1 MKINKNSLQARINNL
16 SKEMGVHANVLLVS
30 FFFDAFISR
39 LAKSIHADKFV
50 FKGGFY
56 LATLLG
62 VKNRYTADIDFLLRK
77 ETMNEN
83 RLKEI
88 FTDII
93 AIDADDS
100 ITFEIS
106 DISPIRN
113 EDAYGGFSI
122 LLTGHLE
129 NVRQSFHVD
138 VATGNPITP
147 KDIEYSYQ
155 SLISNETIAFRA
167 YNLETVVAEKLQTIL
182 FRGLLNSRCKDYYD
196 IYIIHQLQW
205 RKISIPDLRKSFETT
220 CQYRK
225 TPFEREKSLLILEE
239 ISKSDILQTRWKN
252 YAKKSSFAKGITFKA
267 TIEACKEVLSSI
279 FSSSGS

>member
-39 LAKSIHADKFV
+39 LTKSIYADKFV

-62 VKNRYTADIDFLLRK
+62 IKNRYTADIDFLLRK

-93 AIDADDS
+93 ETDANDS
-100 ITFEIS
+100 IIFEIA
-106 DISPIRN
+106 DISPIRD

-138 VATGNPITP
+138 VATGDPITP
-147 KDIEYSYQ
+147 NDIEYSYQ

-220 CQYRK
+220 CLYRK
-225 TPFEREKSLLILEE
+225 TPFEKEESLLILEE
-239 ISKSDILQTRWKN
+239 ISRSNILQTRWNN
-252 YAKKSSFAKGITFKA
+252 YARKASFAKDITFEA
-267 TIEACKEVLSSI
+267 TVESCKEILDC
-279 FSSSGS
+279 FF

>member
-16 SKEMGVHANVLLVS
+16 SKELNVHANVLLVS

-39 LAKSIHADKFV
+39 LAKSIYADKFV

-77 ETMNEN
+77 ESMDEN
-83 RLKEI
+83 RLREI
-88 FTDII
+88 FSDII
-93 AIDADDS
+93 ATNADDS
-100 ITFEIS
+100 ITFEIA
-106 DISPIRN
+106 DISPIRD

-138 VATGNPITP
+138 VATGDPITP
-147 KDIEYSYQ
+147 TDIEYSYQ

-182 FRGLLNSRCKDYYD
+182 SRGMLNSRCKDYYD
-196 IYIIHQLQW
+196 IYIINQLQ
-205 RKISIPDLRKSFETT
+205 RKNISILDLKKAFVTT

-225 TPFEREKSLLILEE
+225 TPFEKEESLLILEE
-239 ISKSDILQTRWKN
+239 VSKSDVLQTRWKN
-252 YAKKSSFAKGITFKA
+252 YAKKSSFAKDVPFEA
-267 TIEACKEVLSSI
+267 TIESCKEILDCI
-279 FSSSGS
+279 F

>member
-16 SKEMGVHANVLLVS
+16 SKEMNVHANVLLVS

-39 LAKSIHADKFV
+39 LAKSTYAHKFV

-100 ITFEIS
+100 ISFEIS
-106 DISPIRN
+106 DISPIRD

-122 LLTGHLE
+122 LLTGRLE

-138 VATGNPITP
+138 VATGDPITP

-155 SLISNETIAFRA
+155 SLFSHETIAFRA
-167 YNLETVVAEKLQTIL
+167 YNLETDVAEKLQTIL

-196 IYIIHQLQW
+196 IYIINQLQ
-205 RKISIPDLRKSFETT
+205 RNNINIPDLKKSFETT

-225 TPFEREKSLLILEE
+225 TPFKKEEALLLLEE

-252 YAKKSSFAKGITFKA
+252 YAKKSSFAKDVPFEA
-267 TIEACKEVLSSI
+267 TIESCKEILDCI
-279 FSSSGS
+279 F

>member
-16 SKEMGVHANVLLVS
+16 SKELNVHANVLLVS

-39 LAKSIHADKFV
+39 LAKSIYADKFV

-77 ETMNEN
+77 ESMDEN
-83 RLKEI
+83 RLREI
-88 FTDII
+88 FSDII
-93 AIDADDS
+93 ATNADDS
-100 ITFEIS
+100 ITFEIA
-106 DISPIRN
+106 DISPIRD

-138 VATGNPITP
+138 VATGDPITP
-147 KDIEYSYQ
+147 TDIEYSYQ

-167 YNLETVVAEKLQTIL
+167 YNLETVVAEKPQTIL
-182 FRGLLNSRCKDYYD
+182 SRGMLNSRCKDYYD
-196 IYIIHQLQW
+196 IYIINQLQ
-205 RKISIPDLRKSFETT
+205 RKNISIPDLKKAFVTT

-225 TPFEREKSLLILEE
+225 TPFEKEESLLILEE
-239 ISKSDILQTRWKN
+239 ISRSNILQTRWNN
-252 YAKKSSFAKGITFKA
+252 YARKASFAKDITFEA
-267 TIEACKEVLSSI
+267 TVESCKEILDCI
-279 FSSSGS
+279 F

>member
-16 SKEMGVHANVLLVS
+16 SKELNVHVNVLLIS
-30 FFFDAFISR
+30 FLFDAFISR
-39 LAKSIHADKFV
+39 LAKSIYADKFV

-77 ETMNEN
+77 ESMDEN
-83 RLKEI
+83 RLREI
-88 FTDII
+88 FSDII
-93 AIDADDS
+93 ATNADDS
-100 ITFEIS
+100 ITFEIA
-106 DISPIRN
+106 DISPIRD

-138 VATGNPITP
+138 VATGDPITP
-147 KDIEYSYQ
+147 TDIEYSYQ

-182 FRGLLNSRCKDYYD
+182 SRGMLNSRCKDYYD
-196 IYIIHQLQW
+196 IYIINQLQ
-205 RKISIPDLRKSFETT
+205 RKNISIPDLKKAFVTT

-225 TPFEREKSLLILEE
+225 TPFEKEESLLILEE
-239 ISKSDILQTRWKN
+239 ISRSNILQTRWNN
-252 YAKKSSFAKGITFKA
+252 YARKASFAKDITFEA
-267 TIEACKEVLSSI
+267 TVESCKEILDCI
-279 FSSSGS
+279 F

>member
-16 SKEMGVHANVLLVS
+16 SKELNVHANVLLVS

-39 LAKSIHADKFV
+39 LAKSIYADKFV

-77 ETMNEN
+77 ESMDEN
-83 RLKEI
+83 RLREI
-88 FTDII
+88 FSDII
-93 AIDADDS
+93 ATNADDS
-100 ITFEIS
+100 ITFEIA
-106 DISPIRN
+106 DISPIRD

-138 VATGNPITP
+138 VATGDPITP
-147 KDIEYSYQ
+147 TDIEYSYQ

-182 FRGLLNSRCKDYYD
+182 SRGMLNSRCKDYYD
-196 IYIIHQLQW
+196 IYIINQLQ
-205 RKISIPDLRKSFETT
+205 RKNISIPDLKKAFVTT

-225 TPFEREKSLLILEE
+225 TPFEKEESLLILEE
-239 ISKSDILQTRWKN
+239 ISRSNILQTRWNN
-252 YAKKSSFAKGITFKA
+252 YARKASFAKDITFEA
-267 TIEACKEVLSSI
+267 TVESCKEILDCI
-279 FSSSGS
+279 F

>member
-16 SKEMGVHANVLLVS
+16 SKELNVHANVLLVS

-39 LAKSIHADKFV
+39 LAKSIHTDKFV

-77 ETMNEN
+77 ESMDEN

-88 FTDII
+88 FSDII
-93 AIDADDS
+93 ATDADDS
-100 ITFEIS
+100 ITFEIA

-113 EDAYGGFSI
+113 EDAYGGYSI

-138 VATGNPITP
+138 VATGDPITP
-147 KDIEYSYQ
+147 TDIEYSYQ

-182 FRGLLNSRCKDYYD
+182 SRGMLNSRCKDYYD
-196 IYIIHQLQW
+196 IYIINQLQ
-205 RKISIPDLRKSFETT
+205 RKNINIPDLKKAFVTT

-225 TPFEREKSLLILEE
+225 TPFEKEESLLILEE
-239 ISKSDILQTRWKN
+239 ISRSNILQTRWNN
-252 YAKKSSFAKGITFKA
+252 YARKASFAKDITFEA
-267 TIEACKEVLSSI
+267 TVESCKEILDCI
-279 FSSSGS
+279 F

>member
-16 SKEMGVHANVLLVS
+16 TKELNVHANVLLVS

-39 LAKSIHADKFV
+39 LAKSIYADKFV

-77 ETMNEN
+77 ESMDEN
-83 RLKEI
+83 RLREI
-88 FTDII
+88 FSDII
-93 AIDADDS
+93 ATNADDS
-100 ITFEIS
+100 ITFEIA
-106 DISPIRN
+106 DISPIRD

-138 VATGNPITP
+138 VATGDPITP
-147 KDIEYSYQ
+147 TDIEYSYQ

-182 FRGLLNSRCKDYYD
+182 SRGMLNSRCKDYYD
-196 IYIIHQLQW
+196 IYIINQLQ
-205 RKISIPDLRKSFETT
+205 RKNISIPDLKKAFVTT

-225 TPFEREKSLLILEE
+225 TPFEKDEAFLVLEE
-239 ISKSDILQTRWKN
+239 ISGSNILQTRWNN
-252 YAKKSSFAKGITFKA
+252 YAKKASFAKDITFET
-267 TIEACKEVLSSI
+267 TIESCKEILDCI
-279 FSSSGS
+279 F

>member
-39 LAKSIHADKFV
+39 LAKSIH
-50 FKGGFY
+50 FY

-225 TPFEREKSLLILEE
+225 TPYEREKSLLILEE

>member
-16 SKEMGVHANVLLVS
+16 SKELNVHVNVLLIS

-39 LAKSIHADKFV
+39 LAKSIYADKFV

-77 ETMNEN
+77 ESMDEN
-83 RLKEI
+83 RLREI
-88 FTDII
+88 FSDII
-93 AIDADDS
+93 ATNADDS
-100 ITFEIS
+100 ITFEIA
-106 DISPIRN
+106 DISPIRD

-129 NVRQSFHVD
+129 NVRQSFHVE
-138 VATGNPITP
+138 VATGDPITP
-147 KDIEYSYQ
+147 TDIEYSYQ

-182 FRGLLNSRCKDYYD
+182 SRGMLNSRCKDYYD
-196 IYIIHQLQW
+196 IYIINQLQ
-205 RKISIPDLRKSFETT
+205 RKNISIPDLKKAFVTT

-225 TPFEREKSLLILEE
+225 TPFEKEESLLILEE
-239 ISKSDILQTRWKN
+239 ISRSNILQTRWNN
-252 YAKKSSFAKGITFKA
+252 YARKASFAKDITFEA
-267 TIEACKEVLSSI
+267 TVESCKEILDCI
-279 FSSSGS
+279 F

>member
-16 SKEMGVHANVLLVS
+16 SKELNVHVNVLLIS

-39 LAKSIHADKFV
+39 LAKSIYADKFV

-77 ETMNEN
+77 ESMDEN
-83 RLKEI
+83 RLREI
-88 FTDII
+88 FSDII
-93 AIDADDS
+93 ATNADDS
-100 ITFEIS
+100 ITFEIA
-106 DISPIRN
+106 DISPIRD

-138 VATGNPITP
+138 VATGDPITP
-147 KDIEYSYQ
+147 TDIEYSYQ

-182 FRGLLNSRCKDYYD
+182 SRGMLNSRCKDYYD
-196 IYIIHQLQW
+196 IYIINQLQ
-205 RKISIPDLRKSFETT
+205 RKNISIPDLKKAFVTT

-225 TPFEREKSLLILEE
+225 TPFEKEESLLILEE
-239 ISKSDILQTRWKN
+239 ISRSNILQTRWNN
-252 YAKKSSFAKGITFKA
+252 YARKASFAKDITFEA
-267 TIEACKEVLSSI
+267 TVESCKEILDCI
-279 FSSSGS
+279 F

>member
-16 SKEMGVHANVLLVS
+16 SKELNVHANVLLVS

-39 LAKSIHADKFV
+39 LAKSIYADKFV

-77 ETMNEN
+77 ESMDEN
-83 RLKEI
+83 RLREI
-88 FTDII
+88 FSDII
-93 AIDADDS
+93 ATNADDS
-100 ITFEIS
+100 ITFEIA
-106 DISPIRN
+106 DISPIRD

-129 NVRQSFHVD
+129 NVKQSFHVD
-138 VATGNPITP
+138 VATGDPITP
-147 KDIEYSYQ
+147 TDIEYSYQ

-182 FRGLLNSRCKDYYD
+182 SRGMLNSRCKDYYD
-196 IYIIHQLQW
+196 IYIINQLQ
-205 RKISIPDLRKSFETT
+205 RKNISIPDLKKSFETT

-225 TPFEREKSLLILEE
+225 TPFEKEESLLILEE
-239 ISKSDILQTRWKN
+239 ISRSNILQTRWNN
-252 YAKKSSFAKGITFKA
+252 YARKASFAKDITFEA
-267 TIEACKEVLSSI
+267 TVESCKEILDCI
-279 FSSSGS
+279 F

>member
-16 SKEMGVHANVLLVS
+16 SKELNVHANVLLVS

-39 LAKSIHADKFV
+39 LAKSKYADKFI

-77 ETMNEN
+77 EIMNEN

-106 DISPIRN
+106 DISPIRD

-138 VATGNPITP
+138 VATGDPITP

-225 TPFEREKSLLILEE
+225 TPFEKEKSLLILEE
-239 ISKSDILQTRWKN
+239 ISKSDIFQTRWKN
-252 YAKKSSFAKGITFKA
+252 YAKKSSFAKGISFEA
-267 TIEACKEVLSSI
+267 TIEACKEILDCI
-279 FSSSGS
+279 F

>member
-1 MKINKNSLQARINNL
+1 MKINKNSLQARINIL
-16 SKEMGVHANVLLVS
+16 SKELNVHANVLLVS

-39 LAKSIHADKFV
+39 LAKSIYADKFV

-77 ETMNEN
+77 ESMDEN
-83 RLKEI
+83 RLREI
-88 FTDII
+88 FSDII
-93 AIDADDS
+93 ATNADDS
-100 ITFEIS
+100 ITFEIA
-106 DISPIRN
+106 DISPIRD

-138 VATGNPITP
+138 VATGDPITP
-147 KDIEYSYQ
+147 TDIEYSYQ

-182 FRGLLNSRCKDYYD
+182 SRGMLNSRCKDYYD
-196 IYIIHQLQW
+196 IYIINQLQ
-205 RKISIPDLRKSFETT
+205 RKNISIPDLKKAFVTT

-225 TPFEREKSLLILEE
+225 TPFEKEESFLILDE
-239 ISKSDILQTRWKN
+239 ISGSDILQTRWKN
-252 YAKKSSFAKGITFKA
+252 YAKKASFAKDITFET
-267 TIEACKEVLSSI
+267 TIESCKEILDCI
-279 FSSSGS
+279 F

>member
-16 SKEMGVHANVLLVS
+16 SKELNVHANVLLVS
-30 FFFDAFISR
+30 FFFDAFISK
-39 LAKSIHADKFV
+39 LAKSVHADKFV

-77 ETMNEN
+77 EIMNEN

-106 DISPIRN
+106 DISPIRD

-138 VATGNPITP
+138 VATGDPITP

-252 YAKKSSFAKGITFKA
+252 YAKKSSFAKDVPFEA
-267 TIEACKEVLSSI
+267 TIESCKEILDCI
-279 FSSSGS
+279 F

>member
-16 SKEMGVHANVLLVS
+16 SKEMNVHANVLLVS

-39 LAKSIHADKFV
+39 LAKSTYANKFV

-62 VKNRYTADIDFLLRK
+62 VKNRYTADIDFLLRR

-106 DISPIRN
+106 DISPIRD

-138 VATGNPITP
+138 VATGDPITP

-155 SLISNETIAFRA
+155 SLISHETIAFRA
-167 YNLETVVAEKLQTIL
+167 YNL
-182 FRGLLNSRCKDYYD
+182 DYYD
-196 IYIIHQLQW
+196 IYIINQLQ
-205 RKISIPDLRKSFETT
+205 RNNINIPDLKKSFETT

-225 TPFEREKSLLILEE
+225 TPFKKEEVLLLLEE

-252 YAKKSSFAKGITFKA
+252 YAKKSSFAKDVPFEA
-267 TIEACKEVLSSI
+267 TIESCKEILDCI
-279 FSSSGS
+279 F

>member
-16 SKEMGVHANVLLVS
+16 SKELNVHVNVLLIS

-39 LAKSIHADKFV
+39 LAKSIYADKFV

-62 VKNRYTADIDFLLRK
+62 VKTRYTADIDFLLRK
-77 ETMNEN
+77 ESMDEN
-83 RLKEI
+83 RLREI
-88 FTDII
+88 FSDII
-93 AIDADDS
+93 ATNADDS
-100 ITFEIS
+100 ITFEIA
-106 DISPIRN
+106 DISPIRD

-138 VATGNPITP
+138 VATGDPITP
-147 KDIEYSYQ
+147 TDIEYSYQ

-182 FRGLLNSRCKDYYD
+182 SRGMLNSRCKDYYD
-196 IYIIHQLQW
+196 IYIINQLQ
-205 RKISIPDLRKSFETT
+205 RKNISIPDLKKAFVTT

-225 TPFEREKSLLILEE
+225 TPFEKEESLLILEE
-239 ISKSDILQTRWKN
+239 ISRSNILQTRWNN
-252 YAKKSSFAKGITFKA
+252 YARKASFAKDITFEA
-267 TIEACKEVLSSI
+267 TVESCKEILDCI
-279 FSSSGS
+279 F

>member
-16 SKEMGVHANVLLVS
+16 SKELNVHVNVLLVS

-39 LAKSIHADKFV
+39 LAKSIYADKFV

-77 ETMNEN
+77 ESMDEN
-83 RLKEI
+83 RLREI
-88 FTDII
+88 FSDII
-93 AIDADDS
+93 ATNADDS
-100 ITFEIS
+100 ITFEIA
-106 DISPIRN
+106 DISPIRD

-129 NVRQSFHVD
+129 NVRQSFRVD
-138 VATGNPITP
+138 VATGDPITP
-147 KDIEYSYQ
+147 TDIEYSYQ

-182 FRGLLNSRCKDYYD
+182 SRGMLNSRCKDYYD
-196 IYIIHQLQW
+196 IYIINQLQ
-205 RKISIPDLRKSFETT
+205 RKNISIPDLKKAFVTT

-225 TPFEREKSLLILEE
+225 TPFEKEESLLILEE
-239 ISKSDILQTRWKN
+239 ISRSNILQTRWNN
-252 YAKKSSFAKGITFKA
+252 YARKASFAKDITFEA
-267 TIEACKEVLSSI
+267 TVESCKEILDCI
-279 FSSSGS
+279 F

>member
-1 MKINKNSLQARINNL
+1 MKINKNSLQAKINNL
-16 SKEMGVHANVLLVS
+16 SKELNVHANVLLVS

-39 LAKSIHADKFV
+39 LAKSIYADKFV

-77 ETMNEN
+77 ESMDEN
-83 RLKEI
+83 RVREI
-88 FTDII
+88 FSDIL
-93 AIDADDS
+93 ATNADDS
-100 ITFEIS
+100 ITFEIA
-106 DISPIRN
+106 DISPIRD

-138 VATGNPITP
+138 VATGDPITP
-147 KDIEYSYQ
+147 TDIEYSYQ

-182 FRGLLNSRCKDYYD
+182 SRGMLNSRCKDYYD
-196 IYIIHQLQW
+196 IYIINQLQ
-205 RKISIPDLRKSFETT
+205 RKNISIPDLKKAFVTT

-225 TPFEREKSLLILEE
+225 TPFEKEESLLILEE
-239 ISKSDILQTRWKN
+239 ISRSNILQTRWNN
-252 YAKKSSFAKGITFKA
+252 YARKASFAKDITFEA
-267 TIEACKEVLSSI
+267 TVESCKEILDCI
-279 FSSSGS
+279 F

>member
-16 SKEMGVHANVLLVS
+16 SKEMNVHANVLLVS

-39 LAKSIHADKFV
+39 LAKSTYANKFV

-62 VKNRYTADIDFLLRK
+62 IKNRYTADIDFLLRR
-77 ETMNEN
+77 ETMDEN
-83 RLKEI
+83 RLRKI

-100 ITFEIS
+100 ISFEIS
-106 DISPIRN
+106 DISPIRD

-122 LLTGHLE
+122 LLTGRLE

-138 VATGNPITP
+138 VATGDPITP

-155 SLISNETIAFRA
+155 SLISHETIAFRA

-196 IYIIHQLQW
+196 IYIINQLQ
-205 RKISIPDLRKSFETT
+205 RNNINIPDLKKSFETT

-225 TPFEREKSLLILEE
+225 TPFKKEEALLLLEE

-252 YAKKSSFAKGITFKA
+252 YAKKSSFAKDVPFEA
-267 TIEACKEVLSSI
+267 TIESCKEILDCI
-279 FSSSGS
+279 F

>member
-16 SKEMGVHANVLLVS
+16 SKELNVHANVLLVS

-39 LAKSIHADKFV
+39 LAKSIHTDKFV

-77 ETMNEN
+77 ESMDEN

-88 FTDII
+88 FSDII
-93 AIDADDS
+93 ATDADDS
-100 ITFEIS
+100 ITFEIA
-106 DISPIRN
+106 DISPIRD
-113 EDAYGGFSI
+113 EDAYGGYSI

-138 VATGNPITP
+138 VATGDPITP
-147 KDIEYSYQ
+147 TDIEYSYQ

-167 YNLETVVAEKLQTIL
+167 YNLETVIAEKLQTIL
-182 FRGLLNSRCKDYYD
+182 SRGLLNSRCKDYYD
-196 IYIIHQLQW
+196 IYIINQLQ
-205 RKISIPDLRKSFETT
+205 RKNISIPDLKKSFETT

-225 TPFEREKSLLILEE
+225 TPFEKIESLLILEE
-239 ISKSDILQTRWKN
+239 ISKSNILQNRWSN
-252 YAKKSSFAKGITFKA
+252 YARKASYAKDITFDA
-267 TIEACKEVLSSI
+267 TIESCKEIVDCI
-279 FSSSGS
+279 F

>member
-16 SKEMGVHANVLLVS
+16 SKEMDVHANVLLVS

-62 VKNRYTADIDFLLRK
+62 VKNRYTSDIDFLLRR
-77 ETMNEN
+77 ESMDEN
-83 RLKEI
+83 RLREI

-106 DISPIRN
+106 DISPIRD

-138 VATGNPITP
+138 VATGDPITP

-225 TPFEREKSLLILEE
+225 TPFEKEKSLLILEE
-239 ISKSDILQTRWKN
+239 ISKSDIFQTRWKN
-252 YAKKSSFAKGITFKA
+252 YAKKSSFAKGISFEA
-267 TIEACKEVLSSI
+267 TIEACKEILDCI
-279 FSSSGS
+279 F

>member
-16 SKEMGVHANVLLVS
+16 SKEMNVHANVLLVS

-106 DISPIRN
+106 DISPIRD

-138 VATGNPITP
+138 VATGDPITP

-205 RKISIPDLRKSFETT
+205 RKISIPDLRKSFEST

-239 ISKSDILQTRWKN
+239 ISKSDILQTRWNN
-252 YAKKSSFAKGITFKA
+252 YARKATFAKDVTFEA
-267 TIEACKEVLSSI
+267 TVESCKEILDCI
-279 FSSSGS
+279 F

>member
-39 LAKSIHADKFV
+39 LTKSIYADKFV

-62 VKNRYTADIDFLLRK
+62 IKNRYTADIDFLLRK

-83 RLKEI
+83 RLREI
-88 FTDII
+88 FSDII
-93 AIDADDS
+93 ETDADDS
-100 ITFEIS
+100 IIFEIA
-106 DISPIRN
+106 DISPIRD

-138 VATGNPITP
+138 VATGDPITP

-196 IYIIHQLQW
+196 IYIINQLQ
-205 RKISIPDLRKSFETT
+205 RNNINIPDLKKSFETT

-225 TPFEREKSLLILEE
+225 TPFKKEEALLLLEE

-252 YAKKSSFAKGITFKA
+252 YAKKSSFAKDVPFEA
-267 TIEACKEVLSSI
+267 TIESCKEILDCV
-279 FSSSGS
+279 F

>member
-1 MKINKNSLQARINNL
+1 MKISKNSLQARINNL
-16 SKEMGVHANVLLVS
+16 SKELNVHANVLLVS

-39 LAKSIHADKFV
+39 LAKSIYADKFV

-77 ETMNEN
+77 ESMDEN
-83 RLKEI
+83 RLREI
-88 FTDII
+88 FSDII
-93 AIDADDS
+93 ATNADDS
-100 ITFEIS
+100 ITFEIA
-106 DISPIRN
+106 DISPIRD

-138 VATGNPITP
+138 VATGDPITP
-147 KDIEYSYQ
+147 TDIEYSYQ

-182 FRGLLNSRCKDYYD
+182 SRGMLNSRCKDYYD
-196 IYIIHQLQW
+196 IYIINQLQ
-205 RKISIPDLRKSFETT
+205 RKNISIPDLKKAFVTT

-225 TPFEREKSLLILEE
+225 TPFEKEESLLILEE
-239 ISKSDILQTRWKN
+239 ISRSNILQTRWNN
-252 YAKKSSFAKGITFKA
+252 YARKASFAKDITFEA
-267 TIEACKEVLSSI
+267 TVESCKEILDCI
-279 FSSSGS
+279 F

>member
-16 SKEMGVHANVLLVS
+16 SKEMDVHANVLLVS

-62 VKNRYTADIDFLLRK
+62 VKNRYTTDIDFLLRR
-77 ETMNEN
+77 ESMDEN
-83 RLKEI
+83 RLREI

-106 DISPIRN
+106 DISPIRD

-138 VATGNPITP
+138 VATGDPITP

-225 TPFEREKSLLILEE
+225 TPFEKEKSLLILEE

-252 YAKKSSFAKGITFKA
+252 YAKKSSFAKGISFGA
-267 TIEACKEVLSSI
+267 TIEACKEILDCI
-279 FSSSGS
+279 F

>member
-16 SKEMGVHANVLLVS
+16 SKEMDVHANVLLVS

-39 LAKSIHADKFV
+39 LAKSTYADKFV

-106 DISPIRN
+106 DISPIRD

-122 LLTGHLE
+122 LLTGRLE

-138 VATGNPITP
+138 VATGDPITP

-155 SLISNETIAFRA
+155 SLISHETIAFRA

-182 FRGLLNSRCKDYYD
+182 FRGLFNSRCKDYYD
-196 IYIIHQLQW
+196 IYIIKQSQW
-205 RKISIPDLRKSFETT
+205 ININIPDLRKSFETT

-225 TPFEREKSLLILEE
+225 TPFEKEESLSILDE
-239 ISKSDILQTRWKN
+239 ISKSDILQTRWNN
-252 YAKKSSFAKGITFKA
+252 YARKASFAKDITFEA
-267 TIEACKEVLSSI
+267 TVESCKEILDCI
-279 FSSSGS
+279 F

>member
-16 SKEMGVHANVLLVS
+16 SKEMNVHANVLLVS

-39 LAKSIHADKFV
+39 LAKSTYANKFV

-62 VKNRYTADIDFLLRK
+62 VKNRYTADIDFLLRR
-77 ETMNEN
+77 ETMDEN
-83 RLKEI
+83 RLRKI

-100 ITFEIS
+100 ISFEIS
-106 DISPIRN
+106 DISPIRD

-122 LLTGHLE
+122 LLTGRLE

-138 VATGNPITP
+138 VATGDPITP
-147 KDIEYSYQ
+147 SDVEYTYQ
-155 SLISNETIAFRA
+155 SLISHESITFRA

-196 IYIIHQLQW
+196 IYIINQLQW
-205 RKISIPDLRKSFETT
+205 NNINIPDLKKSFEGT
-220 CQYRK
+220 CRYRK
-225 TPFEREKSLLILEE
+225 TPFEKEESILILEE
-239 ISKSDILQTRWKN
+239 VSKSGILQTRWKN
-252 YAKKSSFAKGITFKA
+252 YAKKSSFAKDVPFEA
-267 TIEACKEVLSSI
+267 TIESCKEILDCI
-279 FSSSGS
+279 F

>member
-16 SKEMGVHANVLLVS
+16 SKEMDVHANVLLVS

-62 VKNRYTADIDFLLRK
+62 IKNRYTADIDFLLRK

-83 RLKEI
+83 RLRKI

-100 ITFEIS
+100 ITFEIA
-106 DISPIRN
+106 DISPIRD

-138 VATGNPITP
+138 VATGDPIIP
-147 KDIEYSYQ
+147 NDIEYSYQ
-155 SLISNETIAFRA
+155 SLISHETIAFRA

-196 IYIIHQLQW
+196 IYIINQLQW
-205 RKISIPDLRKSFETT
+205 NNINIPDLKKSFETT

-225 TPFEREKSLLILEE
+225 TPFEKEKSLLILEE

-252 YAKKSSFAKGITFKA
+252 YAKKSSFAKDVPFEA
-267 TIEACKEVLSSI
+267 TIESCKEILDCI
-279 FSSSGS
+279 F

>member
-16 SKEMGVHANVLLVS
+16 SKEMNVHANVLLVS

-39 LAKSIHADKFV
+39 LAKSTYANKFV

-88 FTDII
+88 FTEII

-106 DISPIRN
+106 DISPIRD

-138 VATGNPITP
+138 VATGDPITP

-155 SLISNETIAFRA
+155 SLISHETITFRA

-196 IYIIHQLQW
+196 IYIINQLQ
-205 RKISIPDLRKSFETT
+205 RNNINIPDLKKSFETT

-225 TPFEREKSLLILEE
+225 TPFKKEEALLLLEE

-252 YAKKSSFAKGITFKA
+252 YARKASFAKDITFET
-267 TIEACKEVLSSI
+267 TIESCKEVLDCI
-279 FSSSGS
+279 F

>member
-16 SKEMGVHANVLLVS
+16 SKELNVHANVLLVS

-39 LAKSIHADKFV
+39 LAKSKYANKFI

-77 ETMNEN
+77 EAMDEK

-88 FTDII
+88 FSNII
-93 AIDADDS
+93 TTDADDS

-106 DISPIRN
+106 DITPIRD
-113 EDAYGGFSI
+113 EDSYGGFSI

-129 NVRQSFHVD
+129 NIRQNFHVD
-138 VATGNPITP
+138 VATGDPITP
-147 KDIEYSYQ
+147 EDIEYSYQ
-155 SLISNETIAFRA
+155 SLIHHETIAFRA
-167 YNLETVVAEKLQTIL
+167 YNLETVIAEKLQTIL
-182 FRGLLNSRCKDYYD
+182 NRGLLNSRCKDYYD
-196 IYIIHQLQW
+196 IYIIKQLQW
-205 RKISIPDLRKSFETT
+205 NNIKVTDLKNAFEAT

-225 TPFEREKSLLILEE
+225 TPFEKEDSLAILKE
-239 ISKSDILQTRWKN
+239 ISNSEILLTRWKN
-252 YAKKSSFAKGITFKA
+252 YTKKSSFAKEVPFDA
-267 TIEACKEVLSSI
+267 TVESCKEILNCI
-279 FSSSGS
+279 F

>member
-16 SKEMGVHANVLLVS
+16 SKELNVHANVLLVS

-39 LAKSIHADKFV
+39 LAKSIYADKFV

-77 ETMNEN
+77 ESMDEN
-83 RLKEI
+83 RLREI
-88 FTDII
+88 FSDII
-93 AIDADDS
+93 ATNADDS
-100 ITFEIS
+100 ITFEIA
-106 DISPIRN
+106 DISPIRD

-138 VATGNPITP
+138 VATGDPITP
-147 KDIEYSYQ
+147 TDIEYSYQ

-182 FRGLLNSRCKDYYD
+182 SRGMLNSRCKDYYD
-196 IYIIHQLQW
+196 IYIINQLQ
-205 RKISIPDLRKSFETT
+205 RKNISIPDLKKAFVTT

-225 TPFEREKSLLILEE
+225 TPFEKDEAFLVLEE
-239 ISKSDILQTRWKN
+239 ISGSNILQTRWNN
-252 YAKKSSFAKGITFKA
+252 YAKKASFAKDITFET
-267 TIEACKEVLSSI
+267 TIESCKEILDCI
-279 FSSSGS
+279 F

>member
-16 SKEMGVHANVLLVS
+16 SKELNVHANVLLVS

-39 LAKSIHADKFV
+39 LAKSIHTDKFV

-77 ETMNEN
+77 ESMDEN

-88 FTDII
+88 FSDII
-93 AIDADDS
+93 ATDADDS
-100 ITFEIS
+100 ITFEIA
-106 DISPIRN
+106 DISPIRD
-113 EDAYGGFSI
+113 EDAYGGYSI
-122 LLTGHLE
+122 LLTGRLE

-138 VATGNPITP
+138 VATGDPITP
-147 KDIEYSYQ
+147 TDIEYSYQ

-167 YNLETVVAEKLQTIL
+167 YNLETVIAEKLQTIL
-182 FRGLLNSRCKDYYD
+182 SRGLLNSRCKDYYD
-196 IYIIHQLQW
+196 IYIINQLQ
-205 RKISIPDLRKSFETT
+205 RKNISIPDLKKSFETT

-225 TPFEREKSLLILEE
+225 TPFEKVESLLILEE
-239 ISKSDILQTRWKN
+239 ISKSNILQNRWSN
-252 YAKKSSFAKGITFKA
+252 YARKASYAKDITF
-267 TIEACKEVLSSI
+267 EAMVESCKEILDCI
-279 FSSSGS
+279 F